1 MNDATHTL
9 NETQSRL
16 NRDIRTVVDDAEALL
31 RHVVRDAGDGYDDA
45 RSRLERSVKSA
56 RGQLEGVENAVLE
69 RARKAKHATEDY
81 VQHHPWQSVGIG
93 AGVGVLLGMLI
104 ARR

>member
-1 MNDATHTL
+1 MNDATQTL
-9 NETQSRL
+9 KDSQARL
-16 NRDIRTVVDDAEALL
+16 GRDIRAVVDDAEALL

-45 RSRLERSVKSA
+45 RSRLERSLKIA
-56 RGQLEGVENAVLE
+56 RAELEDVEHAVLE
-69 RARKAKHATEDY
+69 GARNAKRATDEY
-81 VQHHPWQSVGIG
+81 VHQHPWQSVGVG